1 MLVQG
6 VNNLWKVRNTRTAV
20 RSLAGLL
27 LDNLMFKRLT
37 FLLTASAVYGAMHMH
52 GQQVTIVNQFQG
64 DTTGRGVEGFRLKG
78 STEHRVVI
86 HYYEPAD
93 KGSLTRLQEL
103 VGASLN
109 FYIDE
114 SAYLKDGVILFKKP
128 RKEVLRDMNDIVK
141 GAVKYYSY
149 KEIDAFKGFSKSIE
163 EKLRAMDGSSFE
175 SSVYAAQVTDGAS
188 KKRLMYFFIQNALN
202 ELKLA
207 ANLEVGNYSNDNLLV
222 LTGSE
227 EAIMD
232 EATRDSLLASMI
244 YDPDKPL
251 AIRNAPYSEETLR
264 LLGTGDQSQLPVSGG
279 MTNDLN
285 AELMALLRLNTEQL
299 KSMQDQMNQMRSE
312 QLEWLES
319 RQAERNQELQS
330 QIDDLRSMVIELVR
344 FNNGS
349 ATASTGGGVVLPRPS
364 GGAVTNM
371 PASVRILFPKAITTL
386 DASGLLTLNE
396 VVEMLA
402 RQPDVQVIIT
412 GYADR
417 TGDARL
423 NLELSRRRALEVKRF
438 FLQAGLDERRF
449 VTRYLGDRDSAD
461 ENSGDRKVIVEFVR

>member
-1 MLVQG
+1 V
-6 VNNLWKVRNTRTAV
+6 
-20 RSLAGLL
+20 GLL
-27 LDNLMFKRLT
+27 LGDLMFKHLT
-37 FLLTASAVYGAMHMH
+37 FLLAAFAVCGAVRVH
-52 GQQVTIVNQFQG
+52 GQKVTIINQFQG
-64 DTTGRGVEGFRLKG
+64 DTTGKGLDGFRLKG

-93 KGSLTRLQEL
+93 KGSLSRLQEL

-114 SAYLKDGVILFKKP
+114 CAFLDGGVISFKKP

-149 KEIDAFKGFSKSIE
+149 KEIDSFKGFSKSIE
-163 EKLRAMDGSSFE
+163 EQLRKMDGASFDASE
-175 SSVYAAQVTDGAS
+175 YAAQVTDGAS
-188 KKRLMYFFIQNALN
+188 KKRLTYFFIQNTLN

-232 EATRDSLLASMI
+232 AATRDSLLQSMI
-244 YDPDKPL
+244 YNPDEPL
-251 AIRNAPYSEETLR
+251 SIRNAPYSDATMQ
-264 LLGTGDQSQLPVSGG
+264 LLGMRDESQLPVAGGISGDFN
-279 MTNDLN
+279 T
-285 AELMALLRLNTEQL
+285 ELMALLRLNTEQL
-299 KSMQDQMNQMRSE
+299 KSMQEQMNQLRNE

-319 RQAERNQELQS
+319 RQAERNQEFQA

-344 FNNGS
+344 FNTGS
-349 ATASTGGGVVLPRPS
+349 ATASTGGGVSLPRLSS
-364 GGAVTNM
+364 GTVNNV
-371 PASVRILFPKAITTL
+371 PPSVRLFFPRAITTL
-386 DASGLLTLNE
+386 DATGLLTLNE
-396 VVEMLA
+396 VVDMLV

-423 NLELSRRRALEVKRF
+423 NLELSRRRAMEVKRF
-438 FLQAGLDERRF
+438 FLKAGLDERRF

-461 ENSGDRKVIVEFVR
+461 ENAGDRKVTVEFVR